1 MIHFNCKACGVR
13 LKCSAGRPGRTKRCP
28 KCLKQVAV
36 PESETPIPDSTNS
49 GSLFNSDNS
58 PASGSS
64 AKIFFTCKSCGNGLN
79 FPIGFAG
86 RSVPCPKCLKQVTI
100 PESETFGP
108 DPANSDNPFN
118 SDDLDA
124 TVTDAVTEST
134 EPNQTKG
141 TLGSLPSA
149 DEAHLTPFLLRRI
162 EVPNEIV
169 YFVLYIVCFV
179 LFFCKL
185 AYEMWDLFND
195 PKFGILHQ
203 ISFCLLM
210 LCSCDALYYWF
221 YLSILS
227 ALKKFTEPNQTAGTL
242 ESLNNSPS
250 ADEAHLT
257 PFHQRIEV
265 TVRMVCFVLFF
276 CNITGGFW
284 QIFNKPNLGTNEQIR
299 DYLLVPVVCA
309 ALYYGLYLAILYAV
323 KKFTEPNQTTGTL
336 GPLNNLHPADV
347 EHLNSYRQNAERALR
362 IAFFVLLAVWMTCLF
377 HDPKSWI
384 NIEKKQDIGEEIAA
398 SILGPIFMCII
409 LRLFL
414 LFIRYLICKAYT
426 WYGYTKKCPSCS
438 RLWAK
443 KFENKDLVNE
453 RGDYMTVV
461 RRDSHRNSKG
471 QEVGHTHRQ
480 EQVHVVHQTYV
491 NHYTCSF
498 CPHRW
503 TRISTE
509 TFEG

>member
-79 FPIGFAG
+79 FPVGFAG

-134 EPNQTKG
+134 EPNQTMG
-141 TLGSLPSA
+141 TLGSLNNSPPANAS
-149 DEAHLTPFLLRRI
+149 HLTGNRVGYVPFRFGNNLLPADAVHLSSFRQRTQATLRS
-162 EVPNEIV
+162 V
-169 YFVLYIVCFV
+169 FFV
-179 LFFCKL
+179 LFFV
-185 AYEMWDLFND
+185 
-195 PKFGILHQ
+195 
-203 ISFCLLM
+203 LLP
-210 LCSCDALYYWF
+210 
-221 YLSILS
+221 I
-227 ALKKFTEPNQTAGTL
+227 
-242 ESLNNSPS
+242 
-250 ADEAHLT
+250 
-257 PFHQRIEV
+257 
-265 TVRMVCFVLFF
+265 FF
-276 CNITGGFW
+276 
-284 QIFNKPNLGTNEQIR
+284 
-299 DYLLVPVVCA
+299 A
-309 ALYYGLYLAILYAV
+309 ALFIDPQSPWYKLGVLDRFFLLLLSPIGLG
-323 KKFTEPNQTTGTL
+323 F
-336 GPLNNLHPADV
+336 PLL
-347 EHLNSYRQNAERALR
+347 S
-362 IAFFVLLAVWMTCLF
+362 FF
-377 HDPKSWI
+377 
-384 NIEKKQDIGEEIAA
+384 
-398 SILGPIFMCII
+398 
-409 LRLFL
+409 LFL
-414 LFIRYLICKAYT
+414 RYIICKVYT

-443 KFENKDLVNE
+443 KLEKSDLVDE
-453 RGDYMTVV
+453 RGSYMTVE

-471 QEVGHTHRQ
+471 EEVGHTYRQ
-480 EQVHVVHQTYV
+480 EQVNVVVQTYH
-491 NHYTCSF
+491 NHYICSF

-503 TRISTE
+503 FNISIKTPE
-509 TFEG
+509 INPFRDFIAELFWNNIRR

>member
-1 MIHFNCKACGVR
+1 MIHFNCKACGVG

-100 PESETFGP
+100 PEPETFGP

-134 EPNQTKG
+134 EPNQTKR
-141 TLGSLPSA
+141 TLGSL
-149 DEAHLTPFLLRRI
+149 
-162 EVPNEIV
+162 
-169 YFVLYIVCFV
+169 
-179 LFFCKL
+179 
-185 AYEMWDLFND
+185 
-195 PKFGILHQ
+195 
-203 ISFCLLM
+203 
-210 LCSCDALYYWF
+210 
-221 YLSILS
+221 
-227 ALKKFTEPNQTAGTL
+227 
-242 ESLNNSPS
+242 PS

-265 TVRMVCFVLFF
+265 TVRIVCFVLLF
-276 CNITGGFW
+276 CNITLGFW
-284 QIFNKPNLGTNEQIR
+284 QTFNNPNLGTNEQIR
-299 DYLLVPVVCA
+299 DYLLVPVVSA
-309 ALYYGLYLAILYAV
+309 AFYYGLYLAILYAV
-323 KKFTEPNQTTGTL
+323 KKFTEPKQTTGTL

-347 EHLNSYRQNAERALR
+347 EHLSSFRQNTERALR
-362 IAFFVLLAVWMTCLF
+362 IAFFVLFAVWMTIAF
-377 HDPKSWI
+377 NEPKSPLW
-384 NIEKKQDIGEEIAA
+384 EREGKKTELLEQ
-398 SILGPIFMCII
+398 LFFPIVVGIV

-443 KFENKDLVNE
+443 KFEYRRLVNE

-503 TRISTE
+503 TGISTE